1 MLEAQFQAPQTV
13 GAEGLNKFKIWGYG
27 EDTDPPLHGAVGGS
41 VTL

>member
-13 GAEGLNKFKIWGYG
+13 GAEGLKIWGYG